1 MRRYIS
7 LIFFL
12 LVTTLVAS
20 FAGAFSPGEWYQGLN
35 KPEWTPP
42 NWLFG
47 PVWSVLYLFI
57 AIAGWLVWRAKGF
70 GLALFL
76 WFGQLALNGAWSYL
90 MFGENRI
97 DSAMID
103 LMFMWL
109 AIAAFMVT
117 SWRLSRLAVLLFVP
131 YLIWVTFAGALN
143 FALLQLN
150 P

>member
-12 LVTTLVAS
+12 LLTTLVAS
-20 FAGAFSPGEWYQGLN
+20 FAGAFTPGEWYAGLN
-35 KPEWTPP
+35 KPDWNPP

-47 PVWSVLYLFI
+47 PVWTVLYLLI

-76 WFGQLALNGAWSYL
+76 WFAQLALNGAWSYF
-90 MFGENRI
+90 MFGENEI
-97 DSAMID
+97 DSAMINLV
-103 LMFMWL
+103 LMWI
-109 AIAAFMVT
+109 AIVAFMVT
-117 SWRLSRLAVLLFVP
+117 AWRLSKLAVLLFVP
-131 YLIWVTFAGALN
+131 YLLWVSFAGALN
-143 FALLQLN
+143 YTLLQLN

>member
-7 LIFFL
+7 LIVFL
-12 LVTTLVAS
+12 LLTTLVAS
-20 FAGAFSPGEWYQGLN
+20 IAGAFTPGEWYAELN
-35 KPEWTPP
+35 KPEWNPP

-76 WFGQLALNGAWSYL
+76 WFLQLLLNGAWSYF
-90 MFGENRI
+90 MFGENQI
-97 DSAMID
+97 DTAMVD
-103 LMFMWL
+103 LVLMWV
-109 AIAAFMVT
+109 AIVAFMIT
-117 SWRLSRLAVLLFVP
+117 AWRLSKLAVLLFLP
-131 YLIWVTFAGALN
+131 YLAWVTFAGVLN
-143 FALLQLN
+143 YTLLQLN